1 MPRKDFAAFTRL
13 DASDVNTYLMD
24 QAVQTFA
31 GTAARG
37 SAITTPVEGMVTYL
51 EDLDRYDT
59 YNGSSHVPMG
69 GLTLVKTQTI
79 GSAVTSVVVNDAFS
93 ADYDDYKVTITGGV
107 GSAQANLTLSVGTA
121 TTAYYSNLVHANYG
135 ASTPLS
141 VGNSNGTNFPYVG
154 ASGTNNLNG
163 TIEIQHPFLTQQTSV
178 FALIARFGTGAFSG
192 ISSGFQQTVA
202 SHTGF
207 TIGVDSGTL
216 TGGTIRVYGYK
227 KA

>member
-1 MPRKDFAAFTRL
+1 MAMVFPTSPTVGQVFTSGGRSWVWNGATW
-13 DASDVNTYLMD
+13 DSPTATNTLLAPY
-24 QAVQTFA
+24 
-31 GTAARG
+31 
-37 SAITTPVEGMVTYL
+37 
-51 EDLDRYDT
+51 
-59 YNGSSHVPMG
+59 
-69 GLTLVKTQTI
+69 GLTLVKSQTI
-79 GSAVTSVVVNDAFS
+79 GTAVTSVTVNDAFS
-93 ADYDDYKVTITGGV
+93 ADYDNYKVTVTGGV
-107 GSAQANLTLSVGTA
+107 GSVQANLTLQVGTA
-121 TTAYYSNLVHANYG
+121 TTAYYSNLVYGNYG

-192 ISSGFQQTVA
+192 ISNGFQQTVA

-207 TIGVDSGTL
+207 TIGIDSGTM
-216 TGGTIRVYGYK
+216 TGGTIRVYGYR